1 MKISISVLY
10 ENMTRW
16 KPKLLGH
23 SGRDTMVYSGLYC
36 ITDRLTEIPGKI
48 LFGEPASFPR
58 DLKDKAIISFGRL
71 PEELAVHN
79 TLLIFPGDSDRSA
92 IYQEIELLFTRYEEW
107 DESLHRALVERKSIQ
122 HMLELSTV
130 ILENP
135 IYVHD
140 RNFALL
146 GSVNMHKDQNGWE
159 YDQRNQQYILSLEI
173 MNDYKLDEEYQATM
187 SIDGPD
193 IFSDTIFGY
202 RILYRNLRT
211 EGAWYGR
218 LCVNELKRKFR
229 KSDFALLSHLSDM
242 LLMSLEMGHAHV
254 SPNTR
259 ELENAFLKL
268 IASGSLE
275 KTPLFNTLVQYGW
288 DTEDEFFCAVL
299 QTEYRDV
306 RTNAIAYT
314 CRKLYDMF
322 PYSCIF
328 SYHDKIV
335 LVVNT
340 SRGHLTIHEFASQLA
355 VFLREGLFRAGI
367 SSVGRDFSHLGDYYK
382 QALEVYDLGSQ
393 KDPSFWQYCFDDY
406 VLPYIFRQSI
416 RELPAPLLC
425 RKELFLLQKYDE
437 EHRTDFFKTLKVY
450 LEQNM
455 NISHTSEALIIHRS
469 TLLYRLERIQTL
481 TGMNLNTPKLRFSL
495 LYSYY
500 LMEDQEM

>member
-23 SGRDTMVYSGLYC
+23 SGRDAMIYSGLYC
-36 ITDRLTEIPGKI
+36 AADQITDIPGKI
-48 LFGEPASFPR
+48 LFGEPALFPGT
-58 DLKDKAIISFGRL
+58 LKDKAVISFGRL

-79 TLLIFPGDSDRSA
+79 TLLVFPDDSSRSA
-92 IYQEIELLFTRYEEW
+92 VYQEIELLFARYEEW
-107 DESLHRALVERKSIQ
+107 DDSLHRALVERKSIQ
-122 HMLELSTV
+122 HMLELSTT

-146 GSVNMHKDQNGWE
+146 GSVNMHEDQNGWE

-173 MNDYKLDEEYQATM
+173 MNDYKLDEAYQATM

-229 KSDFALLSHLSDM
+229 RSDFALLSHLSDM

-268 IASGSLE
+268 MYVNKLASPGWYNTAGTQ
-275 KTPLFNTLVQYGW
+275 KTSIS
-288 DTEDEFFCAVL
+288 A
-299 QTEYRDV
+299 
-306 RTNAIAYT
+306 
-314 CRKLYDMF
+314 
-322 PYSCIF
+322 PYSRR
-328 SYHDKIV
+328 
-335 LVVNT
+335 NT
-340 SRGHLTIHEFASQLA
+340 GIRGPTLSPIHAESCTTCSPTPAFFPTTIKS
-355 VFLREGLFRAGI
+355 FL
-367 SSVGRDFSHLGDYYK
+367 
-382 QALEVYDLGSQ
+382 
-393 KDPSFWQYCFDDY
+393 W
-406 VLPYIFRQSI
+406 
-416 RELPAPLLC
+416 
-425 RKELFLLQKYDE
+425 
-437 EHRTDFFKTLKVY
+437 
-450 LEQNM
+450 
-455 NISHTSEALIIHRS
+455 S
-469 TLLYRLERIQTL
+469 TLLR
-481 TGMNLNTPKLRFSL
+481 
-495 LYSYY
+495 
-500 LMEDQEM
+500 DA